1 MAPYHHI
8 MVHFPIVL
16 LGLSFVLIL
25 LRGLTKFEL
34 AERLDSAALIPCLV
48 LGLAG
53 AVAAIVSGLL
63 IWPMEGS
70 LTSTMGRNKILIA
83 VWMVAVWSIILLLRW
98 RIKEAIWND
107 SGRYLMLGLGA
118 FGGVLLATTG
128 TLGGHLL
135 GTPSRFSGLL
145 HQFGWSVYQ
154 TYFAPSWVLV
164 AMVAVGIS
172 ASFIGLAVKR
182 IQD

>member
-16 LGLSFVLIL
+16 LGMAFVLIL
-25 LRGLTKFEL
+25 LRVITKSDFAL
-34 AERLDSAALIPCLV
+34 RLDSAALIPCLV
-48 LGLAG
+48 LGLLG
-53 AVAAIVSGLL
+53 AVAAIITGLL
-63 IWPMEGS
+63 IWPVEGS

-83 VWMVAVWSIILLLRW
+83 SWMVAVWSIILVLRW
-98 RIKEAIWND
+98 KGKEEIWNGN
-107 SGRYLMLGLGA
+107 SRYLMLGLGT
-118 FGGVLLATTG
+118 FGAILLATTG

-135 GTPSRFSGLL
+135 GTPSRFSGFL

-164 AMVAVGIS
+164 VMLAVGAS
-172 ASFIGLAVKR
+172 ALVLGLLAGR
-182 IQD
+182 IRT

>member
-16 LGLSFVLIL
+16 LGLAFVLIL
-25 LRGLTKFEL
+25 LRVVTKSEI
-34 AERLDSAALIPCLV
+34 AQRLDSAALIPCLI

-53 AVAAIVSGLL
+53 AIAAIVSGLL

-83 VWMVAVWSIILLLRW
+83 SWMVAVWSIVLVLRW
-98 RIKEAIWND
+98 RGKEQIWNGE
-107 SGRYLMLGLGA
+107 GRYQLLALGTFGA
-118 FGGVLLATTG
+118 ILLATTG

-135 GTPSRFSGLL
+135 GSPSRFSGLL

-154 TYFAPSWVLV
+154 TYFAPSWVLIV
-164 AMVAVGIS
+164 MLAVG
-172 ASFIGLAVKR
+172 AGALVIGLFARR
-182 IQD
+182 IKT

>member
-25 LRGLTKFEL
+25 FRGLTQHQL
-34 AERLDSAALIPCLV
+34 AQRLDSAALIPCLI

-53 AVAAIVSGLL
+53 AVAGIVSGLL

-83 VWMVAVWSIILLLRW
+83 LWMLAVWSIVLILRW
-98 RIKEAIWND
+98 RIKEAIWD
-107 SGRYLMLGLGA
+107 GDGRYLMLGLGG
-118 FGGVLLATTG
+118 FGGILLATTG

-135 GTPSRFSGLL
+135 GNPSRFSGLL

-154 TYFAPSWVLV
+154 TYYAPSWVLV
-164 AMVAVGIS
+164 VMIAVGAIAVAAGLL
-172 ASFIGLAVKR
+172 ASR
-182 IQD
+182 IKP